1 MAYGSTVIHGDT
13 GSLNPSSVEAPL
25 SIGDSHG
32 HEREALEALSLPDGA
47 TVRPEPTKRP
57 QPTGKPAA
65 ASILTEGSLND
76 NRIKYTDMAQTKTID
91 LHVRLTYVVDE
102 GREMVEEAEW
112 ENAISLAISPNFHT
126 KEEGVSLERVIVE
139 YPNGAERTYIEQTG
153 SHGVFPI
160 VNGCSTEGVFF
171 GNLEECSKYA
181 KEHYKAGDCI
191 ISPID

>member
-1 MAYGSTVIHGDT
+1 MDNNPYPLGNWLMAPRLYTET
-13 GSLNPSSVEAPL
+13 
-25 SIGDSHG
+25 
-32 HEREALEALSLPDGA
+32 REALILQVLRLPSPSETRPRPRKGGSGGSIPSRWA
-47 TVRPEPTKRP
+47 TVRPEPSERP
-57 QPTGKPAA
+57 QPTEEPAA

-112 ENAISLAISPNFHT
+112 ENAIPLAISPNFHT

-160 VNGCSTEGVFF
+160 VNG
-171 GNLEECSKYA
+171 
-181 KEHYKAGDCI
+181 
-191 ISPID
+191 

>member
-25 SIGDSHG
+25 SIGDRSG

>member
-1 MAYGSTVIHGDT
+1 MAYGSTIIHGDT

-25 SIGDSHG
+25 SIGDSSG
-32 HEREALEALSLPDGA
+32 HERSPLEALSLPDGA
-47 TVRPEPTKRP
+47 TVRPEPIERP

>member
-1 MAYGSTVIHGDT
+1 M
-13 GSLNPSSVEAPL
+13 
-25 SIGDSHG
+25 
-32 HEREALEALSLPDGA
+32 
-47 TVRPEPTKRP
+47 
-57 QPTGKPAA
+57 GK
-65 ASILTEGSLND
+65 S
-76 NRIKYTDMAQTKTID
+76 KTID

-112 ENAISLAISPNFHT
+112 ENALSLAISPNFHT

-139 YPNGAERTYIEQTG
+139 YPNGAERTYIEETG

>member
-1 MAYGSTVIHGDT
+1 MAYGSTIIHGDT

-47 TVRPEPTKRP
+47 TVRP
-57 QPTGKPAA
+57 
-65 ASILTEGSLND
+65 ILTEGSLND

>member
-1 MAYGSTVIHGDT
+1 MAYGSTIIHGDT

-25 SIGDSHG
+25 SIGDSSG
-32 HEREALEALSLPDGA
+32 HERSPLEALSLPDGA
-47 TVRPEPTKRP
+47 TVRPEPIKRP

>member
-1 MAYGSTVIHGDT
+1 
-13 GSLNPSSVEAPL
+13 
-25 SIGDSHG
+25 
-32 HEREALEALSLPDGA
+32 
-47 TVRPEPTKRP
+47 
-57 QPTGKPAA
+57 
-65 ASILTEGSLND
+65 
-76 NRIKYTDMAQTKTID
+76 MAQTKTID
-91 LHVRLTYVVDE
+91 LHVKLTYVVDE

-153 SHGVFPI
+153 THGVFPI

-171 GNLEECSKYA
+171 GNLEECRKYS

>member
-1 MAYGSTVIHGDT
+1 MAYGSTIIHGDT

-25 SIGDSHG
+25 SIGDSSG
-32 HEREALEALSLPDGA
+32 HEISPLEALSLPDGA
-47 TVRPEPTKRP
+47 TERPELIKRP